1 VFPFSND
8 PSQGD
13 ETMKRLRLGGSVA
26 LMVVA
31 TLGVS
36 VAAKPP
42 KPTTI
47 AATATFRCYTLEP
60 LNSNCGSPGL
70 DGVRDD
76 GGPYDTNGVINSGI
90 FDVQVPAGFRVLY
103 LYLQNMIAGSRTCL
117 SIGNCNPDGPLDQW
131 PQPLA
136 LTEASIRVKAL
147 TYLSASNT
155 YEDFAGGLTAM
166 ACGSTKPGLVDFTFW
181 LPSGDGHWG
190 FNFNPKAYPGTTAA
204 DLTRAIDG
212 QTWTV
217 ETQGNYRGEL
227 LSWGHSGI
235 TRRNGPSHEGLF
247 TAPFKITITALA
259 ATCP

>member
-1 VFPFSND
+1 
-8 PSQGD
+8 
-13 ETMKRLRLGGSVA
+13 MKRLRLGGSVA

-36 VAAKPP
+36 AAGKPP
-42 KPTTI
+42 KPTTF
-47 AATATFRCYTLEP
+47 AAIATFRCYTLEGTFG
-60 LNSNCGSPGL
+60 SNCALPGN

-90 FDVQVPAGFRVLY
+90 FDVQVPAGSGRVLY
-103 LYLQNMIAGSRTCL
+103 LYLQNMIDGSRTCL

-190 FNFNPKAYPGTTAA
+190 FNVNPKAYPGTTAA
-204 DLTRAIDG
+204 DLTRAPDG

-217 ETQGNYRGEL
+217 EAMSDDRAEL

-247 TAPFKITITALA
+247 TAPFKITITAPA